1 MPVSKLAHYSIRTT
15 DLAQS
20 CRFYERILGFKQ
32 GYRPP
37 FDFPGAWLY
46 KGGDEADFGT
56 VHIIGV
62 DPNNPAGLTAYLGD
76 KPLPASGTGT
86 GTGTVDH
93 IAFLAASVEQMW
105 ETLKAEGIAYRER
118 TVPSLGLHQVFI
130 EDPSGVTIE
139 LNFPAEEISRLAET
153 QPAIAQTTISA
164 GE

>member
-1 MPVSKLAHYSIRTT
+1 MTVSRLAHYSIRTL
-15 DLAQS
+15 DLERS
-20 CRFYERILGFKQ
+20 CRFYERVLGFKR

-46 KGGDEADFGT
+46 KGGDESDYGT

-62 DPNNPAGLTAYLGD
+62 DPANPDGLAAYLGD
-76 KPLPASGTGT
+76 KTLPAS

-93 IAFLAASVEQMW
+93 IAFLATGVEAMW
-105 ETLKAEGIAYRER
+105 DTLRAEHVAWRDR

-139 LNFPAEEISRLAET
+139 LNFPAAEVAGLT
-153 QPAIAQTTISA
+153 LPAAVPA
-164 GE
+164 GGSQAHGD

>member
-1 MPVSKLAHYSIRTT
+1 MPVTKLAHYSIRTM
-15 DLAQS
+15 DLEKS
-20 CRFYERILGFKQ
+20 CLFYERILGFKR

-56 VHIIGV
+56 VHIIGF
-62 DPNNPAGLTAYLGD
+62 DPDNPAGLTAYLGD
-76 KPLPASGTGT
+76 KALPAS

-93 IAFLAASVEQMW
+93 IAFLATGVEDIW
-105 ETLKAEGIAYRER
+105 KTLQAEGVAWRDR

-139 LNFPAEEISRLAET
+139 LNFPAAEVAGLAE
-153 QPAIAQTTISA
+153 AQAATARTSITA

>member
-1 MPVSKLAHYSIRTT
+1 MTVSRLAHYSIRTL
-15 DLAQS
+15 DLERS
-20 CRFYERILGFKQ
+20 CRFYERVLGFKR

-46 KGGDEADFGT
+46 KGGDESDYGT

-62 DPNNPAGLTAYLGD
+62 DPANPDGLAAYLGD
-76 KPLPASGTGT
+76 KALPAS

-93 IAFLAASVEQMW
+93 IAFLATGVEAMW
-105 ETLKAEGIAYRER
+105 DTLRAEHVAWRDR

-139 LNFPAEEISRLAET
+139 LNFPAAEVAGLAL
-153 QPAIAQTTISA
+153 PAAVPA
-164 GE
+164 GDSQAHGD

>member
-1 MPVSKLAHYSIRTT
+1 MTISKLAHYSIRTM
-15 DLAQS
+15 DLERS
-20 CRFYERILGFKQ
+20 CHFYERVLGLKQ

-56 VHIIGV
+56 VHIIAV
-62 DPNNPAGLTAYLGD
+62 DPENSEGLEIYLGQ
-76 KPLPASGTGT
+76 KETPST

-93 IAFLAASVEQMW
+93 IAFLATDVVSMW
-105 ETLKAEGIAYRER
+105 KTLEAEGIQWRDR

-139 LNFPAEEISRLAET
+139 LNFPASEVAHLDGVISA
-153 QPAIAQTTISA
+153 PKAIAEKS
-164 GE
+164 GD

>member
-1 MPVSKLAHYSIRTT
+1 MPVTKLAHYSIRTT
-15 DLAQS
+15 DLEKS

-37 FDFPGAWLY
+37 FDFPGVWLY
-46 KGGDEADFGT
+46 KGDDERDFGT

-62 DPNNPAGLTAYLGD
+62 DPNNPDGLIEYLGD
-76 KPLPASGTGT
+76 KALPAA

-93 IAFLAASVEQMW
+93 IAFLATGVEDMW
-105 ETLKAEGIAYRER
+105 KTLESENIAWRDR

-139 LNFPAEEISRLAET
+139 LNFPAEEVAHLKIPH
-153 QPAIAQTTISA
+153 QIATPESTKA
-164 GE
+164 GD

>member
-15 DLAQS
+15 DLEKS
-20 CRFYERILGFKQ
+20 CRFYEQILGFKR

-37 FDFPGAWLY
+37 FNFPGAWLY

-62 DPNNPAGLTAYLGD
+62 DTDNPDGLTAYLGD
-76 KPLPASGTGT
+76 KTLADT

-93 IAFLAASVEQMW
+93 IAFLATGVEDMW
-105 ETLKAEGIAYRER
+105 NTLRAEGVAWRDR

-139 LNFPAEEISRLAET
+139 LNFPAEEISRLDEAH
-153 QPAIAQTTISA
+153 SA
-164 GE
+164 AASASIGTGE

>member
-1 MPVSKLAHYSIRTT
+1 MPVSRLAHYSIRTL
-15 DLAQS
+15 DLERS
-20 CRFYERILGFKQ
+20 CRFYERVLGFKR

-46 KGGDEADFGT
+46 KGGDEADYGI

-62 DPNNPAGLTAYLGD
+62 DPSNPDGLAAYLGD
-76 KPLPASGTGT
+76 KALPAS

-93 IAFLAASVEQMW
+93 IAFLATGVEATW
-105 ETLKAEGIAYRER
+105 RTLRAENVPWRDR

-139 LNFPAEEISRLAET
+139 LNFPAAEVEGLALPGTAE
-153 QPAIAQTTISA
+153 SA
-164 GE
+164 GAAIGD

>member
-1 MPVSKLAHYSIRTT
+1 MTVSRLAHYSIRTL
-15 DLAQS
+15 DLERS
-20 CRFYERILGFKQ
+20 CRFYERVLGFKR

-46 KGGDEADFGT
+46 KGGDESDYGT

-62 DPNNPAGLTAYLGD
+62 DPANPDGLAAYLGD
-76 KPLPASGTGT
+76 KTLPAS

-93 IAFLAASVEQMW
+93 IAFLATGVQAMW
-105 ETLKAEGIAYRER
+105 DTLRAEHVVWRDR

-139 LNFPAEEISRLAET
+139 LNFPAAEVAGLT
-153 QPAIAQTTISA
+153 LPAAVPA
-164 GE
+164 GDSQAHGD

>member
-1 MPVSKLAHYSIRTT
+1 MPVTKLAHYSIRTT
-15 DLAQS
+15 DLEQS
-20 CRFYERILGFKQ
+20 CHFYERILGFKR

-46 KGGDEADFGT
+46 KGGDEVDFGT

-62 DPNNPAGLTAYLGD
+62 DPNKPEGLTAYLGD
-76 KPLPASGTGT
+76 KALPAS

-93 IAFLAASVEQMW
+93 IAFLATGVEEMW
-105 ETLKAEGIAYRER
+105 QTLTSEGIAWRDR

-139 LNFPAEEISRLAET
+139 LNFPAEELSRLTHARPSSKQNPVSE
-153 QPAIAQTTISA
+153 

>member
-1 MPVSKLAHYSIRTT
+1 MPIPKLAHYSIRTI
-15 DLAQS
+15 DLEKS
-20 CRFYERILGFKQ
+20 CRFYEQILGLKR

-46 KGGDEADFGT
+46 MGGDEADFGT

-62 DPNNPAGLTAYLGD
+62 DPANPDGLSAYLGD
-76 KPLPASGTGT
+76 KTGSST

-93 IAFLAASVEQMW
+93 IAFLATGLAEMW
-105 ETLKAEGIAYRER
+105 ITLKTEGIAYRDR

-139 LNFPAEEISRLAET
+139 LNFPAQEIAGMTSNDLA
-153 QPAIAQTTISA
+153 QAQIQVPVDT

>member
-1 MPVSKLAHYSIRTT
+1 MTVSRLAHYSIRTL
-15 DLAQS
+15 DLERS
-20 CRFYERILGFKQ
+20 CRFYERVLGFKR

-46 KGGDEADFGT
+46 KGGDESDYGT

-62 DPNNPAGLTAYLGD
+62 DPANPDGLAAYLGD
-76 KPLPASGTGT
+76 KALPAS

-93 IAFLAASVEQMW
+93 IAFLATGVEAMW
-105 ETLKAEGIAYRER
+105 DTLRAEHVAWRDR

-139 LNFPAEEISRLAET
+139 LNFPAAEVAGLAL
-153 QPAIAQTTISA
+153 PATVPA
-164 GE
+164 GDSQAHGD